1 MRFLPACFKLLT
13 HFVPT
18 DPPARSTAC
27 AGKWRPT
34 ELLLRLA
41 PHPSRLWHRTMLRHR
56 PKPDEPEPKQV
67 YEVGVKGR
75 LGEGCVGDWI
85 SGALCGEHS
94 RCAVLAQFSILS
106 P

>member
-1 MRFLPACFKLLT
+1 MRFLPACFKLLLT
-13 HFVPT
+13 HFVLT
-18 DPPARSTAC
+18 DPPSRSTAC

-67 YEVGVKGR
+67 YEVGLKDR
-75 LGEGCVGDWI
+75 
-85 SGALCGEHS
+85 
-94 RCAVLAQFSILS
+94 
-106 P
+106 